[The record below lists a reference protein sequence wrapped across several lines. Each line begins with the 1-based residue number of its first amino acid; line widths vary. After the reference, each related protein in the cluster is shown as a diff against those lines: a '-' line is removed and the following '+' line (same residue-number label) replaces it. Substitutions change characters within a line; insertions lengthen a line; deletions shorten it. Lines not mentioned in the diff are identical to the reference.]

1 VNAVRRLLPS
11 ILAADFAHLAQQ
23 VQAVEQAGAD
33 MLHVDIMDGHFVPSL
48 TMGPWVVE
56 ALRRSTRLP
65 MDVHLMV
72 ARPQDWVEAFIEAGA
87 SAVSFHVE
95 AYPHWHRLAQQIR
108 KKGALVG
115 IALNP
120 GTPLNWVESMLEY
133 VDYVVVM
140 TVNPGW
146 GGQTWIE
153 GCLEKVRLLRDWID
167 VRGFEVLIEVDG
179 GIHEGN
185 VAQVVQAGANWIV
198 AGSAIFRAPDPAE
211 ATRRLKQR
219 ILEGS
224 E

>member
-1 VNAVRRLLPS
+1 MSNVRRLLPS
-11 ILAADFAHLAQQ
+11 ILSADFAHLAQQ

-33 MLHVDIMDGHFVPSL
+33 MLHVDIMDGHFVPNL
-48 TMGPWVVE
+48 TMGPLVVE

-72 ARPQDWVEAFIEAGA
+72 ARPQDWAEAFIEAGA

-95 AYPHWHRLAQQIR
+95 AYPHWHRLAQLIR
-108 KKGALVG
+108 KKGALAG

-198 AGSAIFRAPDPAE
+198 AGSAIFCAPDPAE
-211 ATRRLKQR
+211 AARRLKQR
-219 ILEGS
+219 ILEGAG
-224 E
+224 

>member
-108 KKGALVG
+108 KKGALAG

-198 AGSAIFRAPDPAE
+198 AGSAIFRAPDPSE